1 MLPPF
6 FYDNYYLIV
15 KWKDNI
21 YFVLVEP
28 REAGNIGA
36 SARAIKNM
44 GFKNLC
50 LVNPGSPISDEARWF
65 AHNALD
71 VLQAMKVYDNLLDAI
86 SDKSLVVGTTR
97 RKGKK
102 RGAVLPVEDV
112 AARLLDMAP
121 DKKIAVLFGREDRGL
136 FNEEIEECD
145 LLLTIPTAKEQPSLN
160 LAQAVMI
167 VAYELLKADG
177 KKGPGKRINKKEL
190 PYLVEHGELTFLYS
204 RISKIL
210 RLLGYIPRGDKDIE
224 KKIMLNLKQ
233 LAVRKGLAEWELQ
246 MLHGICSQIEK
257 KLR

>member
-1 MLPPF
+1 MK
-6 FYDNYYLIV
+6 

-28 REAGNIGA
+28 IEAGNIGS

-50 LVNPGSPISDEARWF
+50 LVNPRSPLSDEARWF

-71 VLQAMKVYDNLLDAI
+71 VLQGMKVYDKLADAI
-86 SDKSLVVGTTR
+86 SDKSIIVGTTR

-102 RGAVLPVEDV
+102 RGAVLPVDAV
-112 AARLLDMAP
+112 AVDLPRMALDR
-121 DKKIAVLFGREDRGL
+121 KIAVLFGREDRGL

-145 LLLTIPTAKEQPSLN
+145 LLLTIPTDKAQPSLN

-167 VAYELLKADG
+167 VAYELLRADG
-177 KKGPGKRINKKEL
+177 KKVPSKRIYKKEPL
-190 PYLVEHGELTFLYS
+190 PYLLEHGELTFLYS

-210 RLLGYIPRGDKDIE
+210 KLLGYIPRGDKDIE
-224 KKIMLNLKQ
+224 KKIMLNIKQ

-246 MLHGICSQIEK
+246 MLHGICSQVEK
-257 KLR
+257 KLK

>member
-1 MLPPF
+1 MK
-6 FYDNYYLIV
+6 

-71 VLQAMKVYDNLLDAI
+71 VLQAMKVYDNLADAI
-86 SDKSLVVGTTR
+86 SDKSFVVGTTR

-102 RGAVLPVEDV
+102 RGAVLQVEDA

-145 LLLTIPTAKEQPSLN
+145 LLLTIPTGKEQPSLN

-177 KKGPGKRINKKEL
+177 KNGRSKRTGKKGPL
-190 PYLVEHGELTFLYS
+190 PYLLEHGELTFLYG

-224 KKIMLNLKQ
+224 KKIMLNVKQ
-233 LAVRKGLAEWELQ
+233 LAVRKGLAGWELQ

-257 KLR
+257 KLGEKD